1 MNKLLNENWI
11 DNLPNNVTEHF
22 ESLNRQVIAIICKRL
37 KEIGEMSATDVHRLT
52 SSIEFLGAD
61 FDKIEKII
69 AEETGKSRKEI
80 HQMFVDLVTENDN
93 WARVFYE
100 AQGIQPIDI
109 TTSLDLQLM
118 TSIIEQQ
125 TFNAFVNLSN
135 TTANFLLVGKT
146 PMLFRDAYV
155 NVIDRAIFAAQS
167 GVMSY
172 QQAIRPLV
180 KQFGKGQVVYESG
193 YRRRSDSVFRQI
205 VLDGVRELNQQVMN
219 YHGAQYGADG
229 VEISAHAISAP
240 DHVFVQ
246 GHQFSNANYELI
258 QSGIEGQI
266 VADVDG
272 KLYKTFRRNIGEWN
286 CRHFAIPIVIGI
298 SGRAYTDEE
307 LRDYRFKSKE
317 KYEKTQ
323 KMRRMESY
331 IRTLK
336 QERDVYKEC
345 GLMDEYRAKRTAIT
359 DMTKKYKKYAY
370 ENGLEI
376 KPFNLLG

>member
-22 ESLNRQVIAIICKRL
+22 ESLNQQVIAVICKRL
-37 KEIGEMSATDVHRLT
+37 KEIGEMSASDIHRLT
-52 SSIEFLGAD
+52 SAVEFVGAD
-61 FDKIEKII
+61 FAKIEKII
-69 AEETGKSRKEI
+69 AKETGTSRKKI
-80 HQMFVDLVTENDN
+80 HKMLSDLVTENDE
-93 WARVFYE
+93 WAKVFYE
-100 AQGIQPIDI
+100 AQGLQPVDLSS
-109 TTSLDLQLM
+109 SLNLQLM
-118 TSIIEQQ
+118 TSIIERQ

-135 TTANFLLVGKT
+135 TTANYLIIGKT
-146 PMLFRDAYV
+146 PMLFQNAYV

-167 GVMSY
+167 GTLSY

-180 KQFGKGQVVYESG
+180 KQFGKGQVIYESG

-219 YHGAQYGADG
+219 YHGEQYGADG

-246 GHQFSNANYELI
+246 GHQFTKEAYALI
-258 QSGIEGQI
+258 QSGIEGQ
-266 VADVDG
+266 VVSDVDG
-272 KLYKTFRRNIGEWN
+272 KIYKTFRRNIGEWN
-286 CRHFAIPIVIGI
+286 CRHFALPIVIGI
-298 SGRAYTDEE
+298 SGRAYSDEE
-307 LRDYRFKSKE
+307 LRDFRFNSKE

-345 GLMDEYRAKRTAIT
+345 GLMDDYRAKRTAIT
-359 DMTKKYKKYAY
+359 DMTKKYKKYAA
-370 ENGLEI
+370 ENGLET